1 MTDPSGPSREANA
14 SRYEAAGGSPTSG
27 VNAVYDAHRVS
38 ADSAFPPGESM
49 AGESVPD
56 EGEDAGP
63 AAVPGSAKRPRSR
76 SRGRS
81 ARQRRSW
88 RLTFFALAL
97 AGVVALAVWA
107 LFGSRLLV
115 VRSVVITGTKLVPRS
130 EVLAAA
136 GVEPG
141 MPLIEV
147 NAAQVASRID
157 AIRQVR
163 SAQVTRSW
171 PDRLVIVVTERT
183 PAVAVTAPGGGWDMV
198 DADGVIVR
206 WATSH
211 PASLPVYTA
220 TVPVTSLR
228 GDPDLSAA
236 AAVLAGLPA
245 QLKGS
250 VKSVTAP
257 SPDQVTFQ
265 LSGGITVVWGGA
277 DRTAAKAQ
285 ELTALERTGS
295 HYYDVSAAGVLVT
308 K

>member
-1 MTDPSGPSREANA
+1 VTDPSGPFREANA
-14 SRYEAAGGSPTSG
+14 SRNEAAGGSPTSG
-27 VNAVYDAHRVS
+27 LNAVYDARALADDPSS
-38 ADSAFPPGESM
+38 AE
-49 AGESVPD
+49 
-56 EGEDAGP
+56 P
-63 AAVPGSAKRPRSR
+63 AADDGELAESAPVPGSAERPRSR

-88 RLTFFALAL
+88 RLTFFALAM

-141 MPLIEV
+141 TPLIEV
-147 NAAQVASRID
+147 NAGRVAARVD

-171 PDRLVIVVTERT
+171 PGRLVIVVQERT

>member
-1 MTDPSGPSREANA
+1 VTDPSGPTREATA
-14 SRYEAAGGSPTSG
+14 SRYDAAGGSPTSA
-27 VNAVYDAHRVS
+27 VNAVYDARALTDDRSS
-38 ADSAFPPGESM
+38 AEPAADDGES
-49 AGESVPD
+49 AESAPVR
-56 EGEDAGP
+56 ET
-63 AAVPGSAKRPRSR
+63 AKRPRSR
-76 SRGRS
+76 RRGRS
-81 ARQRRSW
+81 AWQRRSW
-88 RLTFFALAL
+88 RLTFFALSL
-97 AGVVALAVWA
+97 AGVAALAVWA

-141 MPLIEV
+141 RPLIEV
-147 NAAQVASRID
+147 NARQVASRID

-171 PDRLVIVVTERT
+171 PGRLVIVVQERT

-250 VKSVTAP
+250 VESVTAP

-277 DRTAAKAQ
+277 DRTVAKAQ